1 MPPHVLPTTILSRIP
16 RVADVFLSVI
26 LQKGIQVTLDKR
38 TLQSIENG
46 KEVNNQLLTDLSQ
59 LLDCVKTQNE
69 TFSKI
74 AELIK
79 IKDNQIK
86 F

>member
-1 MPPHVLPTTILSRIP
+1 MPPHVLPTTILSRTP
-16 RVADVFLSVI
+16 GVADVFLSVI
-26 LQKGIQVTLDKR
+26 FQRGIQVTIDKR
-38 TLQSIENG
+38 TVQSIENG
-46 KEVNNQLLTDLSQ
+46 KGVNNQLLTDLSQ

>member
-26 LQKGIQVTLDKR
+26 FQRGIQVTIDKR
-38 TLQSIENG
+38 TVQSIENG
-46 KEVNNQLLTDLSQ
+46 KEINNQLLTDLSQ